1 MQPQSALDKAQSAIL
16 LEKGKY
22 NATNNRYKVL
32 DELSDFRG
40 FLLKTPRE
48 HDILIKRWNKMFP
61 TLFWRKAKNGHYKK
75 TAFCERILKALN
87 YEGFREKYA
96 KEIASIINL
105 KTCPYCNAALTIV
118 ANSSIGKKKA
128 RFQLDHYYAKS
139 KHPLFCISF
148 FNLIPSCGNCNQ
160 SKGSKNVLLG
170 KDFHLYTEANTKDLF
185 EFEIPKQNVA
195 KFIFS
200 KNREDIEIVFKSG
213 SSGNDKNTIH
223 HNNAFDIDGIYETQK
238 DVAEELILKHLAYSK
253 SQIDDL
259 SNLLKL
265 PSSVIN
271 RMVIGNY
278 VDREDIHKRPLAKFT
293 QDIARQLGLIK

>member
-1 MQPQSALDKAQSAIL
+1 MKPQSSLSKAQSAIL
-16 LEKGKY
+16 VEKG
-22 NATNNRYKVL
+22 RYKPTNSRYQVL
-32 DELSDFRG
+32 DELSEFKG

-48 HDILIKRWNKMFP
+48 QDKLIKRWNKMYP
-61 TLFWRKAKNGHYKK
+61 SLFLRKAQNGRLQK
-75 TAFCERILKALN
+75 TAFSERILKALN
-87 YEGFREKYA
+87 YDGFRESYA
-96 KEIASIINL
+96 KEIAKIINL
-105 KTCPYCNAALTIV
+105 KACPYCNAALTIV

-139 KHPLFCISF
+139 KHPLLCISF

-170 KDFHLYTEANTKDLF
+170 KDFHLYTDATPKDLF

-195 KFIFS
+195 KFILS
-200 KNREDIEIVFKSG
+200 KNREDIVIVFKSG

-259 SNLLKL
+259 SRLLGL
-265 PSSVIN
+265 PYSVIN
-271 RMVIGNY
+271 RMVVGNY